1 MYLTNLIQEIET
13 AILNKRADAKGQ
25 REQGEYYFS
34 KALQLENQA
43 QNLQSE
49 LNGLRKLQEK
59 DETIL
64 TNHNE

>member
-13 AILNKRADAKGQ
+13 SIINKRTEAKGQ
-25 REQGEYYFS
+25 REQGEYYFN
-34 KALQLENQA
+34 KAMQLDNQA
-43 QNLQSE
+43 QLLQTE
-49 LNGLRKLQEK
+49 LNNLRKLQEK